1 MTSDFNSRRSSNFK
15 PKLSPEEYAKA
26 KQEEK
31 EAVYNLIDTAISDI
45 VNNPAEFQKYLDTQ
59 ARMDRYSAANALL
72 IYKQCPEATQ
82 LKDFNGW
89 RDDNIRVKKGAK
101 SISILEPV
109 DYTKADGSTGISYNV
124 KKAFDISQTNGRRQ
138 PAPTVNRDPKNLVSV
153 MLDTSPVNCESSS
166 ELPNPDAV
174 AYYDNDKNTLFIKKG
189 VGDSVALFQGVALEL
204 GYAELSGRSDSYSRK
219 DMSFQAVC
227 VGYMLCKKYG
237 VEAKN
242 FAVDRIPPEWKN
254 KEPKEVRADV
264 ITTFLKGER
273 YDINGETKDWVE
285 IEAVTE
291 LSGYVKRETVYTGYF
306 LDEAIY
312 FSLDGV
318 SETRQDLIR
327 KAFEYYGG
335 TYVWGGK
342 QLTAEGG
349 VDCSGY
355 TMCLYKLF
363 GVQLPEFSG
372 AQAEVGMTVDEDT
385 IRPGDLIFYVGRYP
399 GVIGHVAIYIGNGKI
414 IHAASESKG
423 ICVSSWK
430 YGPPV
435 IMKNVMGD

>member
-1 MTSDFNSRRSSNFK
+1 MTNDFNSRRGASFK

-124 KKAFDISQTNGRRQ
+124 KKAFDILQTNGRRQ

-153 MLDTSPVNCESSS
+153 MLDTAPVNCESSS

-204 GYAELSGRSDSYSRK
+204 GYAELSVRSDSYSRK

-227 VGYMLCKKYG
+227 IGYMLCKKYG

-242 FAVDRIPPEWKN
+242 FAVDRISPEWKN
-254 KEPKEVRADV
+254 KEPKEVRA
-264 ITTFLKGER
+264 
-273 YDINGETKDWVE
+273 
-285 IEAVTE
+285 E
-291 LSGYVKRETVYTGYF
+291 LSKIRTAMSDIHTRVSDELYRHRQERSKDRE
-306 LDEAIY
+306 
-312 FSLDGV
+312 
-318 SETRQDLIR
+318 R
-327 KAFEYYGG
+327 
-335 TYVWGGK
+335 
-342 QLTAEGG
+342 
-349 VDCSGY
+349 
-355 TMCLYKLF
+355 
-363 GVQLPEFSG
+363 
-372 AQAEVGMTVDEDT
+372 
-385 IRPGDLIFYVGRYP
+385 
-399 GVIGHVAIYIGNGKI
+399 
-414 IHAASESKG
+414 
-423 ICVSSWK
+423 
-430 YGPPV
+430 
-435 IMKNVMGD
+435 

>member
-1 MTSDFNSRRSSNFK
+1 MTNDFNSRRGGNFK

-89 RDDNIRVKKGAK
+89 HDDNIRVKKGAK

-237 VEAKN
+237 VETKN
-242 FAVDRIPPEWKN
+242 FAVDRIPPEWKD
-254 KEPKEVRADV
+254 KEPKEVRA
-264 ITTFLKGER
+264 
-273 YDINGETKDWVE
+273 
-285 IEAVTE
+285 E
-291 LSGYVKRETVYTGYF
+291 LSKIKTAMSDIHTRVSDELYRQQQERSKDRE
-306 LDEAIY
+306 
-312 FSLDGV
+312 
-318 SETRQDLIR
+318 R
-327 KAFEYYGG
+327 
-335 TYVWGGK
+335 
-342 QLTAEGG
+342 
-349 VDCSGY
+349 
-355 TMCLYKLF
+355 
-363 GVQLPEFSG
+363 
-372 AQAEVGMTVDEDT
+372 
-385 IRPGDLIFYVGRYP
+385 
-399 GVIGHVAIYIGNGKI
+399 
-414 IHAASESKG
+414 
-423 ICVSSWK
+423 
-430 YGPPV
+430 
-435 IMKNVMGD
+435 